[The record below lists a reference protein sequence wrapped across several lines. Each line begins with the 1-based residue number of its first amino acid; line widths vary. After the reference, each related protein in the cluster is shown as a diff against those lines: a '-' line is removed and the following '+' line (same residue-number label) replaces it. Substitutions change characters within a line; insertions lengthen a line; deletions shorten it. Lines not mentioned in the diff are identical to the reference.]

1 MVDVPESVLTYFT
14 KPSVNTAIKLL
25 LSGKRH
31 RVPES
36 LQWSEV
42 PSFYSACLAARQTPV
57 EYAILLAQLWTAIW
71 QDGPKGWTPCPPEP
85 PIRTDLGI
93 GVENIWDEECFTR
106 CFTSGDRF
114 AELSVS
120 ISGAHT
126 GVQLG
131 VDCYDKDENP
141 LCDSALREEG
151 WEFVAEYRTFWTPAG
166 EVKLSSTLDLG
177 LLYAQR
183 DVALRIVGAVG

>member
-1 MVDVPESVLTYFT
+1 MVDVPESVLTYFS
-14 KPSVNTAIKLL
+14 KPSVKTAVDLL
-25 LSGKRH
+25 MTGKRH

-71 QDGPKGWTPCPPEP
+71 QDGPKGWTPCLPESP
-85 PIRTDLGI
+85 MRPDLTI
-93 GVENIWDEECFTR
+93 GPESVWDEECFTR
-106 CFTSGDRF
+106 RFTQDDRSV
-114 AELSVS
+114 ELSVS
-120 ISGAHT
+120 ISGAYS

-131 VDCYDKDENP
+131 VDCYDEDENS
-141 LCDSALREEG
+141 LCDDVLREEG

-177 LLYAQR
+177 PLYARR
-183 DVALRIVGAVG
+183 DVALRIVGAAG